1 MSSGQLIDVA
11 KKVLGFGGDL
21 LADSSSTMSLWRQWS
36 FGGMQF
42 MQGSWPGMGNNWA
55 VRDSIGGEP
64 FWRDS

>member
-21 LADSSSTMSLWRQWS
+21 LADCSSAMSLWRQWS

>member
-11 KKVLGFGGDL
+11 KKVLGFGGDF
-21 LADSSSTMSLWRQWS
+21 LADYLSVVSLWCQCGR
-36 FGGMQF
+36 GGVQF
-42 MQGSWPGMGNNWA
+42 MQAPWPSIGNGSA